1 MPEEIVVLFLS
12 VCAMAGATVLLF
24 PVMRALAE
32 RIRPRLTE
40 ANVKEELQL
49 LRDDL
54 INEIQQARREIGDLG
69 ERVDFTERLL
79 AKKSER

>member
-1 MPEEIVVLFLS
+1 MPEEVFILFLS
-12 VCAMAGATVLLF
+12 VFAMTGGTVLLF

-32 RIRPRLTE
+32 RIRPRLSDSS
-40 ANVKEELQL
+40 VKEELQQLREDL
-49 LRDDL
+49 L
-54 INEIQQARREIGDLG
+54 NEIQQTRREIGDLG

>member
-1 MPEEIVVLFLS
+1 VPEEVVVLFLS
-12 VCAMAGATVLLF
+12 VFAMAGATVLLF

-32 RIRPRLTE
+32 RIRPRLTD
-40 ANVKEELQL
+40 AGVKEELQL
-49 LRDDL
+49 LREDL
-54 INEIQQARREIGDLG
+54 INEIQQTRREIGDLG

>member
-1 MPEEIVVLFLS
+1 MPEEVVVLFLS
-12 VCAMAGATVLLF
+12 VFAITGATVLLF

-32 RIRPRLTE
+32 RIRPRLTD
-40 ANVKEELQL
+40 AGVKEELQL
-49 LRDDL
+49 LREDL
-54 INEIQQARREIGDLG
+54 LSELQQTRREIGDLG